1 MSTEAKPGA
10 DTKATEQELNA
21 AKADAVK
28 AERARVSG
36 IVGCDEAKG
45 RESLAQHLAY
55 QTDTDVGA
63 AKAILAASPKASAGS
78 GAAFKEAMDNG
89 AHPNVGAVGGAANG
103 DKPGEQSAAAG
114 ILASVRASGQRGYIT
129 DQKH

>member
-55 QTDTDVGA
+55 QTDTGVDA
-63 AKAILAASPKASAGS
+63 AKLILAASPKASGS

-89 AHPNVGAVGGAANG
+89 AHPNVGAVGGGANG